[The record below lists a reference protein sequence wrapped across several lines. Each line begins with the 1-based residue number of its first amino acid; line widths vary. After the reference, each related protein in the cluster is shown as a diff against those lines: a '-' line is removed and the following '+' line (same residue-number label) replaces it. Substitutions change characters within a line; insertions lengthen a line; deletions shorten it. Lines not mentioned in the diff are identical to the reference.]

1 MINVSSVYLD
11 IFITAVILIV
21 NAAGAL
27 NFPYVPMFFGIY
39 GAERYSFRGKIVLR
53 LLWLFP
59 VISVVSLLAAW
70 ALNSFYGVLPLLY
83 LLLLFLFRG
92 NRNSK
97 RHTKLLYKSS
107 EENFDALKYQVE
119 YFLHDESLSVRGRLL
134 FKINLSEYENLDLFR
149 KYIKELYGVGLVLND
164 DKHSDKYHSVSFELV
179 LEDEPMLESVRSA
192 FDAVWKYRAEVVSVS
207 VIDDLSGSPKRLVA
221 AGLNV

>member
-1 MINVSSVYLD
+1 MVINVSSVYLD

-21 NAAGAL
+21 NAAVAL

-39 GAERYSFRGKIVLR
+39 GAERYSVRSKIVLS
-53 LLWLFP
+53 LLWSFP
-59 VISVVSLLAAW
+59 LISAVSVIAVW
-70 ALNSFYGVLPLLY
+70 RWNSFYGVLPLLY

-107 EENFDALKYQVE
+107 EENFDALKYQVK
-119 YFLHDESLSVRGRLL
+119 YFLHDESFSVRGRFL
-134 FKINLSEYENLDLFR
+134 FKIYLSEHENLELFR
-149 KYIKELYGVGLVLND
+149 KYIKNLYGVDLVLKNE
-164 DKHSDKYHSVSFELV
+164 KYSDRYHSVSFELV
-179 LEDEPMLESVRSA
+179 LDRESMQESIRSV

-207 VIDDLSGSPKRLVA
+207 LLDDLSG
-221 AGLNV
+221 G